1 MSEVAYSEL
10 TKEDSKLETEM
21 FVGRIF
27 FSDKRKK
34 MIMNKIFTKQ
44 NKLLNLIL
52 DLLMILDKTQTP
64 REYFFTYQR
73 IDVS

>member
-73 IDVS
+73 RDVS